1 MAKDNQPKNVVLILS
16 PFDALNILAA
26 LEVIQERK
34 GISNALNST
43 IDEYIKQINLQV
55 TNDQVEDAEAE
66 FALRN
71 LLGTYK

>member
-1 MAKDNQPKNVVLILS
+1 MAKDNQPKNVILILS
-16 PFDALNILAA
+16 PFDALNILAT
-26 LEVIQERK
+26 LEAIQERN

-43 IDEYIKQINLQV
+43 INEYIKQINKQV

-71 LLGTYK
+71 LIGTY

>member
-1 MAKDNQPKNVVLILS
+1 MAKDNQPKNVILILS
-16 PFDALNILAA
+16 PFDALNILAT
-26 LEVIQERK
+26 LEAIQERN

-43 IDEYIKQINLQV
+43 INEYIKQINKQV

-71 LLGTYK
+71 LLGTY